1 QIVEFLRISFV
12 TRYKAY
18 HVNLGGI
25 GRRFQLQGALFV
37 VDLVSLADRINI
49 YCLKIRLRRMCELFD
64 SCVVERILNSKVVA
78 ERIHGITGS
87 YEM

>member
-1 QIVEFLRISFV
+1 MGRQFLLHGTVS
-12 TRYKAY
+12 
-18 HVNLGGI
+18 
-25 GRRFQLQGALFV
+25 GA
-37 VDLVSLADRINI
+37 DLVSLADRINI
-49 YCLKIRLRRMCELFD
+49 YRLKIRLRRMCELFD